1 MLLAM
6 NVVDFGG
13 PIGNVTDRDGRTGR
27 LAVRGEIGFA
37 IVQTGAFELDEQE
50 TVSRVREAALYAIEH
65 VLRDA
70 LARGA
75 VDLADLAI
83 LPSMIATA
91 VEQRMPAAPGVPHGM
106 RFRLERL
113 VLLPLGDEAP
123 AELPPG
129 TSVLV
134 TWADGNAYPG
144 VVREASGQQR
154 RVELAGGEMRW
165 VDLRWLRPA

>member
-1 MLLAM
+1 M

-27 LAVRGEIGFA
+27 LSVRGEIGFA
-37 IVQTGAFELDEQE
+37 IVQTGAFELDEQQA
-50 TVSRVREAALYAIEH
+50 VSRVREAALYAIDL

-75 VDLADLAI
+75 VDLSDLAT
-83 LPSMIATA
+83 LPSRIASA
-91 VEQRMPAAPGVPHGM
+91 VEQAMTSAPGVPQGM
-106 RFRLERL
+106 RFQLQRLA
-113 VLLPLGDEAP
+113 LLPLGDEAP

-144 VVREASGQQR
+144 VVREVSGQQR
-154 RVELAGGEMRW
+154 RVELAGGELRW